1 MPVPLPGIGHTRRSH
16 RGQASDRPLR
26 PHQRRAAC
34 DDAPGAKLS
43 HAVISKTFRGDI
55 VGTSLTHMIAAM
67 SDRQGSA
74 AYVAIERV
82 SASVHG
88 RPGTFVLQHTATG
101 DRGQR
106 TLEIIVV
113 PDTATG
119 ELTGLRGRV
128 DVDLS
133 DGKHAYVFDYTFA
146 PDGD

>member
-1 MPVPLPGIGHTRRSH
+1 MEKRAIGPYDLTKDEEP
-16 RGQASDRPLR
+16 AY
-26 PHQRRAAC
+26 

-43 HAVISKTFRGDI
+43 HAVINKVFRGDI
-55 VGTSLTHMIAAM
+55 VGTSVTHMIAAM

-74 AYVAIERV
+74 AYVAVERV

-88 RPGTFVLQHTATG
+88 RAGTFVLQHTATG

-106 TLEIIVV
+106 KLEIIVV

-133 DGKHAYVFDYTFA
+133 DGKHAYIFDYTFA
-146 PDGD
+146 PDEA